1 MITIPQEKLSCN
13 KVGTTTILK
22 FQQDIIPV
30 LKIEIQNF
38 RGGNLENHLTKWKN
52 VTSNKIILDI
62 IENGL
67 KLDLT
72 DTSISNSK
80 FAFPLLHEEEL
91 IVKKEVALVNG
102 KNIVA
107 TRQMLLKTI
116 HLYLEYIYQVQK
128 G

>member
-13 KVGTTTILK
+13 KVGTTTILN
-22 FQQDIIPV
+22 FQQDIIPA